1 MIKRLN
7 EILVSEIKAFEN
19 LLNELENQHKCII
32 KKDVFGM
39 ENCVNK
45 IKNANKEVAILEV
58 ERRKLCGDSD
68 INKIV
73 ENSNSPE
80 LENNYREIR
89 KILYQIKLQNETNEI
104 LLKQG
109 LSYVNQMLN
118 ILNPA
123 PKVPNT
129 YNSYGK
135 SRR

>member
-1 MIKRLN
+1 MIEELK
-7 EILVSEIKAFEN
+7 EILVSEIEAFKS
-19 LLNELENQHKCII
+19 LLSELESQYNCII

-39 ENCVNK
+39 ESCVDK
-45 IKNANKEVAILEV
+45 IKNANKNIAILEM
-58 ERRKLCGDSD
+58 ERRKLCGDKEMGKIIECSD
-68 INKIV
+68 DK
-73 ENSNSPE
+73 E
-80 LENNYREIR
+80 LENNYRETR

-109 LSYVNQMLN
+109 LSYTNQMLN
-118 ILNPA
+118 ILNPS